1 MLKSLWAKLKRSY
14 RSRTIMLAAALG
26 AFGAVQVALPSFSVA
41 LSPTAYGW
49 LSIAVGI
56 AVAWLRLATTK
67 PLEDR

>member
-26 AFGAVQVALPSFSVA
+26 AFGAVQVALPNFSVA